1 MKNPNS
7 IVISGIGF
15 STYIRCMGAKIK
27 NNAPMRRLF
36 IGRSFT
42 AHKYKVTIT
51 NGPLENQAA
60 FLP

>member
-1 MKNPNS
+1 
-7 IVISGIGF
+7 
-15 STYIRCMGAKIK
+15 MGAKIK

-51 NGPLENQAA
+51 HNCKKPVKKLAKSVTPIPSN
-60 FLP
+60 